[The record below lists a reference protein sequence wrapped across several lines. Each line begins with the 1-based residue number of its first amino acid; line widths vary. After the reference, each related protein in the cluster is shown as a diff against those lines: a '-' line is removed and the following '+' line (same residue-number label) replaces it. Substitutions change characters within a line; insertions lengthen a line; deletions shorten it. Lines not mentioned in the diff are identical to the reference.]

1 MTRQTYLIHTFTMA
15 ADFDEDR
22 IRLNTVD
29 PTGQYQAL
37 YLTRRLAD
45 RFVPI
50 MAQRAEKAVAGPIP
64 SELVLDIEQEKLRM
78 ERDSNPQAPVE
89 TAPDARPW
97 LCKTIHMGDREEGGV
112 QLTFT
117 DDASIDAY
125 LILDEQSLRAT
136 LDVFL
141 ISYRALDWSE
151 QAFPDWVAAR
161 GNAPPVERGT
171 LN

>member
-1 MTRQTYLIHTFTMA
+1 MTRQTYIIHTFTMA

-29 PTGQYQAL
+29 PAGLYQAL

-45 RFVPI
+45 RFVPL

-89 TAPDARPW
+89 TVPDARPW

-141 ISYRALDWSE
+141 ISYRALEWGE
-151 QAFPDWVAAR
+151 QPFPEWVAAR
-161 GNAPPVERGT
+161 GSAPVVERGT

>member
-1 MTRQTYLIHTFTMA
+1 MTRQTYIIRTFTMA

-29 PTGQYQAL
+29 PADQYQAL

-45 RFVPI
+45 RFIPI

-89 TAPDARPW
+89 TLPDTRPW
-97 LCKTIHMGDREEGGV
+97 LCKTIHMVDREEGGV

-141 ISYRALDWSE
+141 ISYRALEWGE
-151 QAFPDWVAAR
+151 QAFPDWVSAR
-161 GNAPPVERGT
+161 GNAPVVERGT